1 MNTIKKITMKIL
13 PMALV
18 LVWTGCEELDF
29 PDPNNPT
36 DDTATVQS
44 LVTGAESQLR
54 SGLGVYIRDMLVVGR
69 EAYYLEPADPRYT
82 GELLRGPIDGGGF
95 LCYTPWAA
103 TYKVISNCQTIINS
117 SEADEGSKGF
127 AQTLN
132 AYALLRLVNF
142 TETNDSDSE
151 VRKLAEAARLNYDG
165 DIEAGVATRGEVLTE
180 IETLLNSGRDNL
192 ASAGDAFTFTLSSGF
207 DGFNTPETF
216 AHFNRGLMARVS
228 VLQDK
233 WSQAQTALTSVD
245 AWMNGSD
252 HDAGVYHV
260 FSSGANDVDN
270 QMFEDPNAA
279 TLKLMVHPSFL
290 TDAHEGDT
298 RVTNNVLVRADTIT
312 YDGLQSY
319 LAPTLYGST
328 YDPVPM
334 MRAVELQLLQ
344 AEVHIGNG
352 DYAGAESIMNAL
364 RTAAGAAEYTGTDAS
379 NAHERVLHE
388 KRYSLFLE
396 GHRLTDMRHY
406 GKTSE
411 LPLDRDGDTIV
422 TFPIPET
429 ETPG

>member
-13 PMALV
+13 PMVLV

-36 DDTATVQS
+36 DDTATIQS
-44 LVTGAESQLR
+44 LITGAEAQMR
-54 SGLGVYIRDMLVVGR
+54 SGLGVYMRDMLVVGR

-103 TYKVISNCQTIINS
+103 NYKVISNCQTILNS
-117 SEADEGSKGF
+117 TEADAGAKGF
-127 AQTLN
+127 AQTVN
-132 AYALLRLVNF
+132 AYSLMRILNL
-142 TETNDSDSE
+142 TDTNG
-151 VRKLAEAARLNYDG
+151 ARINYDG
-165 DIEAGVATRGEVLTE
+165 DIEAATASKSEVLVE
-180 IETLLNSGRDNL
+180 IESLLNAGYANL
-192 ASAGDAFTFTLSSGF
+192 TGF
-207 DGFNTPETF
+207 DVGDDFSFLLSGGFAGFDTPATF

-379 NAHERVLHE
+379 NAHDRVLHE

-406 GKTSE
+406 EKTSE

>member
-1 MNTIKKITMKIL
+1 MKTL
-13 PMALV
+13 PAVLV
-18 LVWTGCEELDF
+18 LFWTGCEDLDF

-36 DDTATVQS
+36 SDTATIQS
-44 LVTGAESQLR
+44 LITGAEAQMR
-54 SGLGVYIRDMLVVGR
+54 SGFGVWIRDLLVVGR

-82 GELLRGPIDGGGF
+82 GELLHGPVDPGGF

-103 TYKVISNCQTIINS
+103 NYKVMKNCETILNS
-117 SEADEGSKGF
+117 ADADAGAKGV

-132 AYALLRLVNF
+132 AYCLMRV
-142 TETNDSDSE
+142 
-151 VRKLAEAARLNYDG
+151 LAMTDENGARLNYDG
-165 DIEAGVATRGEVLTE
+165 DIINVDVATKAQVLAE
-180 IETLLNSGRDNL
+180 IESLLNDGHANL
-192 ASAGDAFTFTLSSGF
+192 SSAGDAFSFTLSSGF
-207 DGFNTPETF
+207 DGFNTPGTF
-216 AHFNRGLMARVS
+216 KHFNRGLMARVS

-233 WSQAQTALTSVD
+233 WDQAQTALTSVD
-245 AWMNGSD
+245 TWMNGAD

-260 FSSGANDVDN
+260 FSSGANDGDN
-270 QMFEDPNAA
+270 QMFEDPSAA

-290 TDAHEGDT
+290 TDAHEGDA
-298 RVTNNVLVRADTIT
+298 RLTNNVLVREDTIT
-312 YDGLQSY
+312 YDGLESY
-319 LAPTLYGST
+319 LAPTLYSGS

-352 DYAGAESIMNAL
+352 DYSSAEAVMNSI
-364 RTAAGAAEYTGTDAS
+364 RSAAGVAEYTGTDAT
-379 NAHERVLHE
+379 NAVDRVLHE

-406 GKTSE
+406 GKTGE
-411 LPLDRDGDTIV
+411 LPLDRDGDTVV

>member
-1 MNTIKKITMKIL
+1 MMKIL
-13 PMALV
+13 PVALV
-18 LVWTGCEELDF
+18 LFWTGCEDLDF

-36 DDTATVQS
+36 SDTATIQS
-44 LVTGAESQLR
+44 LITGAEAQMR
-54 SGLGVYIRDMLVVGR
+54 SGFGVWIRDLLVVGR

-82 GELLRGPIDGGGF
+82 GELLHGPVDPGGF

-103 TYKVISNCQTIINS
+103 NYKVMKNCETILNS
-117 SEADEGSKGF
+117 AEADAGAKGV

-132 AYALLRLVNF
+132 AYCLMRV
-142 TETNDSDSE
+142 
-151 VRKLAEAARLNYDG
+151 LAMTDENGARLNYDG
-165 DIEAGVATRGEVLTE
+165 DINNVDIATKAQVLAE
-180 IETLLNSGRDNL
+180 IESLLNDGHSNL
-192 ASAGDAFTFTLSSGF
+192 GSAADAFSFTLSSGF
-207 DGFNTPETF
+207 DGFNTPGTF
-216 AHFNRGLMARVS
+216 KHFNRGLMARVS

-233 WSQAQTALTSVD
+233 WDQAQTALTSVD
-245 AWMNGSD
+245 AWMNGVD

-260 FSSGANDVDN
+260 FSSGANDGDN
-270 QMFEDPNAA
+270 QMFEDPSAA

-290 TDAHEGDT
+290 TDAHEGDA
-298 RVTNNVLVRADTIT
+298 RLANNVLVREDTIT
-312 YDGLQSY
+312 YDGLESY
-319 LAPTLYGST
+319 LAPTLYSGS

-352 DYAGAESIMNAL
+352 DYASAESIMNSL
-364 RTAAGAAEYTGTDAS
+364 RTAAGVTEYSGTDAS
-379 NAHERVLHE
+379 NAVDRVLHE

-406 GKTSE
+406 GKIDQ
-411 LPLDRDGDTIV
+411 LPLDRDGDTVV

>member
-1 MNTIKKITMKIL
+1 MNTIKNTMIKIL
-13 PMALV
+13 PVVLV
-18 LVWTGCEELDF
+18 LFWTGCEDLDF

-36 DDTATVQS
+36 SDTATIQS
-44 LVTGAESQLR
+44 LITGAEAQMR
-54 SGLGVYIRDMLVVGR
+54 SGFGVWIRDLLVVGR

-82 GELLRGPIDGGGF
+82 GELLHGPVDPGGF

-103 TYKVISNCQTIINS
+103 NYKVMKNCETILNS
-117 SEADEGSKGF
+117 AEADAGAKGV

-132 AYALLRLVNF
+132 AYCLMRV
-142 TETNDSDSE
+142 
-151 VRKLAEAARLNYDG
+151 LAMTDENGARLNYDG
-165 DIEAGVATRGEVLTE
+165 DINNVDIATKAQVLAE
-180 IETLLNSGRDNL
+180 IESLLNDGHTNL
-192 ASAGDAFTFTLSSGF
+192 GSAGDAFSFTLSSGF
-207 DGFNTPETF
+207 DGFNTPGTF
-216 AHFNRGLMARVS
+216 KHFNRGLMARVS

-233 WSQAQTALTSVD
+233 WDQAQTALTSVD
-245 AWMNGSD
+245 AWMNGVD

-260 FSSGANDVDN
+260 FSSGANDGDN
-270 QMFEDPNAA
+270 QMFEDPSAA

-290 TDAHEGDT
+290 TDAHDGDA
-298 RVTNNVLVRADTIT
+298 RLTNNVLVREDTIT
-312 YDGLQSY
+312 YDGLESY
-319 LAPTLYGST
+319 LAPTLYSGS

-352 DYAGAESIMNAL
+352 DYSSAEAVMNSI
-364 RTAAGAAEYTGTDAS
+364 RSAAGVAEYTGTDAT
-379 NAHERVLHE
+379 NAVDRVLHE

-406 GKTSE
+406 GKTGE
-411 LPLDRDGDTIV
+411 LPLDRDGDTVV

>member
-1 MNTIKKITMKIL
+1 MNIIKNTMMKIL
-13 PMALV
+13 PVVLV
-18 LVWTGCEELDF
+18 LFWTGCEDLDF

-36 DDTATVQS
+36 SDTATIQS
-44 LVTGAESQLR
+44 LITGAEAQMR
-54 SGLGVYIRDMLVVGR
+54 SGFGVWIRDLLVVGR

-82 GELLRGPIDGGGF
+82 GELLHGPVDPGGF

-103 TYKVISNCQTIINS
+103 NYKVMKNCETILNS
-117 SEADEGSKGF
+117 AEADAGAKGV

-132 AYALLRLVNF
+132 AYCLMRV
-142 TETNDSDSE
+142 
-151 VRKLAEAARLNYDG
+151 LAMTDENGARLNYDG
-165 DIEAGVATRGEVLTE
+165 DINNVDIATKAQVLAE
-180 IETLLNSGRDNL
+180 IESLLNDGHTNL
-192 ASAGDAFTFTLSSGF
+192 GSAGDAFSFTLSSGF
-207 DGFNTPETF
+207 DGFNTPGTF
-216 AHFNRGLMARVS
+216 KHFNRGLMARVS

-233 WSQAQTALTSVD
+233 WDQAQTALTSVD
-245 AWMNGSD
+245 AWMNGAD

-260 FSSGANDVDN
+260 FSSGANDGDN
-270 QMFEDPNAA
+270 QMFEDPSAA

-290 TDAHEGDT
+290 TDAHEGDA
-298 RVTNNVLVRADTIT
+298 RLANNVLVREDTIT
-312 YDGLQSY
+312 YDGLESY
-319 LAPTLYGST
+319 LAPTLYSGS

-352 DYAGAESIMNAL
+352 DYASAESIMNSL
-364 RTAAGAAEYTGTDAS
+364 RTAAGVTEYSGTDAS
-379 NAHERVLHE
+379 NAVDRVLHE

-406 GKTSE
+406 GKTDQ
-411 LPLDRDGDTIV
+411 LPLDRDGDTVV

>member
-1 MNTIKKITMKIL
+1 
-13 PMALV
+13 
-18 LVWTGCEELDF
+18 
-29 PDPNNPT
+29 
-36 DDTATVQS
+36 
-44 LVTGAESQLR
+44 
-54 SGLGVYIRDMLVVGR
+54 
-69 EAYYLEPADPRYT
+69 
-82 GELLRGPIDGGGF
+82 
-95 LCYTPWAA
+95 
-103 TYKVISNCQTIINS
+103 
-117 SEADEGSKGF
+117 
-127 AQTLN
+127 
-132 AYALLRLVNF
+132 
-142 TETNDSDSE
+142 
-151 VRKLAEAARLNYDG
+151 
-165 DIEAGVATRGEVLTE
+165 
-180 IETLLNSGRDNL
+180 
-192 ASAGDAFTFTLSSGF
+192 
-207 DGFNTPETF
+207 
-216 AHFNRGLMARVS
+216 MARVS

-379 NAHERVLHE
+379 NAHDRVLHE

-406 GKTSE
+406 EKTSE

>member
-13 PMALV
+13 PMVLV
-18 LVWTGCEELDF
+18 LIWTGCEELDF

-36 DDTATVQS
+36 DDTATIQS
-44 LVTGAESQLR
+44 LITGAEAQMR
-54 SGLGVYIRDMLVVGR
+54 SGLGVYMRDMLVVGR

-103 TYKVISNCQTIINS
+103 NYKVISNCQTILNS
-117 SEADEGSKGF
+117 TEADAGAKGF
-127 AQTLN
+127 AQTVN
-132 AYALLRLVNF
+132 AYSLMRILNL
-142 TETNDSDSE
+142 TDTNG
-151 VRKLAEAARLNYDG
+151 ARINYDG
-165 DIEAGVATRGEVLTE
+165 DIEAATASKSEVLVE
-180 IETLLNSGRDNL
+180 IESLLNAGYANLTGSDVGDDFSFLLSGGF
-192 ASAGDAFTFTLSSGF
+192 AGF
-207 DGFNTPETF
+207 DTPATF

-379 NAHERVLHE
+379 NAHDRVLHE